1 VKKTTSSFV
10 VGLLVGIAGA
20 SVVFSFVARNTARTA
35 DHSVCVL
42 RVAHVLPTSHPVHR
56 GIEFMAKRAEELSRG
71 RLKLEIFPS
80 EQLGSEV
87 QCLEQ
92 VQAGTLAITKVGAG
106 AIGNFVGSYKV
117 FGLPYLF
124 RDADHCWTVLD
135 GPFAQ
140 ELLTLLGKADDGQ
153 PSGLR
158 GICFYDAGSRNFYTK
173 EPERTPQDLTGK
185 KIRTNNDPVAMELV
199 QALGGSSTP
208 IPWGE
213 LYTALQQRVVDG
225 AENNPPSYL
234 SSRHYEVCKFF
245 TLDHH
250 TRVPDVLIVSSKIWE
265 KLSPEEQ
272 SWLQQAA
279 DESSE
284 FQRKLWAEES
294 DKALAELKKAGV
306 EILEVDLEPFRKAT
320 QPVLEKYSQGK
331 IGDLVRRIQETR

>member
-1 VKKTTSSFV
+1 M
-10 VGLLVGIAGA
+10 
-20 SVVFSFVARNTARTA
+20 FSFVARNSTRTV
-35 DHSVCVL
+35 DRSTRVL

-56 GIEFMAKRAEELSRG
+56 GIELMARRAEELSGG

-106 AIGNFVGSYKV
+106 AIGNFVATYKV

-124 RDADHCWTVLD
+124 RDAEHCWKVLD

-140 ELLTLLGKADDGQ
+140 ELLTLLGTADDGQ
-153 PSGLR
+153 SSGLR
-158 GICFYDAGSRNFYTK
+158 GLCFYDAGSRSFYTK
-173 EPERTPQDLTGK
+173 EPVRSPQDLKGK

-234 SSRHYEVCKFF
+234 SSRHYEVCKYF
-245 TLDHH
+245 TLNHH

-265 KLSPEEQ
+265 RLSPEEQ
-272 SWLQQAA
+272 GWLQQAA
-279 DESSE
+279 DESSD

-306 EILEVDLEPFRKAT
+306 EIFEVDAEPFRKAT
-320 QPVLEKYSQGK
+320 EPVLAKYSQGK
-331 IGDLVRRIQETR
+331 IGELVRRIQQTR

>member
-1 VKKTTSSFV
+1 MSKTLSFFI
-10 VGLLVGIAGA
+10 VGLLVGIVGA
-20 SVVFSFVARNTARTA
+20 SVVFSFVARNTTRTV
-35 DHSVCVL
+35 DRSPRVL

-56 GIEFMAKRAEELSRG
+56 GIEFMAQRAEELSRG
-71 RLKLEIFPS
+71 KLKLEIFPS

-106 AIGNFVGSYKV
+106 AIGNFVATYKV

-124 RDADHCWTVLD
+124 RDAEHYWKVLD
-135 GPFAQ
+135 GPFAH
-140 ELLTLLGKADDGQ
+140 ELLTLLGTADDGQ
-153 PSGLR
+153 SSGLR
-158 GICFYDAGSRNFYTK
+158 GLCFYDAGSRNFYTK
-173 EPERTPQDLTGK
+173 EPVRTPQDLKGK

-199 QALGGSSTP
+199 QALGGSATP

-234 SSRHYEVCKFF
+234 ASRHYEVCKYF
-245 TLDHH
+245 TLNHH
-250 TRVPDVLIVSSKIWE
+250 TRVPDVLIVSAKIWE
-265 KLSPEEQ
+265 RLSPEEQ
-272 SWLQQAA
+272 GWLQQAA
-279 DESSE
+279 NESSD

-306 EILEVDLEPFRKAT
+306 EIFEVDAEPFRAGT
-320 QPVLEKYSQGK
+320 QSVLTKYGQGQ
-331 IGDLVRRIQETR
+331 IGELVRRIQDTR